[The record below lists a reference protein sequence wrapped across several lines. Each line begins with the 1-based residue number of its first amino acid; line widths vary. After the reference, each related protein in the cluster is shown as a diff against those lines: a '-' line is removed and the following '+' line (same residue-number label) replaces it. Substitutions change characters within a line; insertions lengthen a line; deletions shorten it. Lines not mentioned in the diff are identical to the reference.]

1 MVEKDK
7 RRLSERGGG
16 ERDAVVRRQRQGC
29 SRMRQDLITPYNVL
43 FCGCLAYTPVPV
55 CRLGNTVNTP
65 IALSLLLSCLL
76 SHSLLSIFSSLSR
89 SFSSLSSSKCGWFV
103 CTCHNTGL
111 LATSTSWPFHLPS
124 SLGSLCT
131 SICPS
136 IRKPYLRQGNK
147 RVNLDIMA
155 ATVAAHKTIV
165 QDISL
170 ASPFRVSAP
179 LYRHAQ
185 FSFLFFSSFFFF
197 FFFVVVVVVA
207 LVFLFAF
214 LFGFTGCYDA
224 RGVSAQR

>member
-1 MVEKDK
+1 MPSIHP
-7 RRLSERGGG
+7 R
-16 ERDAVVRRQRQGC
+16 
-29 SRMRQDLITPYNVL
+29 SRMPSREHREHTNGPLSPPPSLISP
-43 FCGCLAYTPVPV
+43 
-55 CRLGNTVNTP
+55 
-65 IALSLLLSCLL
+65 LSL
-76 SHSLLSIFSSLSR
+76 SLIFSSLSFRLSYVR
-89 SFSSLSSSKCGWFV
+89 SSRVRSRRRRCPSVGGFV
-103 CTCHNTGL
+103 CTCHKACL
-111 LATSTSWPFHLPS
+111 QPLPPRPFHLPS

-179 LYRHAQ
+179 LYRHAR
-185 FSFLFFSSFFFF
+185 FSFLFFSSFSFF

-207 LVFLFAF
+207 IVFLFAF